1 MKMNKPSKDKKEA
14 TLFKLLSITIHCLLM
29 VGRKRRNFI
38 IRNKRKVLN
47 TLTPAEFDESL
58 IELFDLKFSI
68 TS

>member
-1 MKMNKPSKDKKEA
+1 MKINKPSKDKKEA
-14 TLFKLLSITIHCLLM
+14 ILWKLLSIIIHCLLI
-29 VGRKRRNFI
+29 VGKKRINFI

-58 IELFDLKFSI
+58 IELFDWKFSI